1 MIDYYKNELMNEW
14 QIKSYQSFGLT
25 MDVLDYV
32 PAKYLKKIHKS
43 IYKCMKQQKRRID
56 GENRAY
62 QRTLSLLI
70 KAGAIPDTTSKDV
83 VLADYLK
90 HKKEAD
96 NEQENK

>member
-1 MIDYYKNELMNEW
+1 
-14 QIKSYQSFGLT
+14 
-25 MDVLDYV
+25 
-32 PAKYLKKIHKS
+32 
-43 IYKCMKQQKRRID
+43 MKQQKRRID